1 MSLTANSGPF
11 GKNPAGTFNFEIET
25 PTGAVIYW
33 DPVLPRIRAT
43 FAGETIVD
51 TANARLLHESR
62 LLPVYYFPERDVRMD
77 LLVPSEKSSHCPHKG
92 DAIYWSLQV
101 GDRTH
106 PDAAW
111 AYPDPIEHAP
121 FLKGHLAFY
130 WSALDEWFAEDEQL
144 FGHPRDPYARID
156 VYPTSRRVRVLLG
169 GEVLAET
176 QGAKILFESS
186 LPARYY
192 IPPEDVRVPLE
203 PSSLVTR
210 CAYKGLASHFHGAGE
225 EDIAWSY
232 PDPQHDAEPVRGL
245 IAFYNERVDIEID
258 GVVVERPVTQ
268 WSR

>member
-11 GKNPAGTFNFEIET
+11 GKRPAGEFNFEVET

-51 TANARLLHESR
+51 TTNARLLHESR
-62 LLPVYYFPERDVRMD
+62 LLPVYYFPEGDVRVD
-77 LLVPSEKSSHCPHKG
+77 LLVPSHKTSHCEHKG
-92 DAIYWSLQV
+92 DAVYWSLEV
-101 GDRTH
+101 GGRTH

-111 AYPDPIEHAP
+111 AYPEPFENVP

-130 WSALDEWFAEDEQL
+130 WNALDEWFAEDEQL
-144 FGHPRDPYARID
+144 FGHPRDPYSRID
-156 VYPTSRRVRVLLG
+156 VHPTSRRVRVLLD
-169 GEVLAET
+169 GEVLADT
-176 QGAKILFESS
+176 VRAKVLFETS

-192 IPPEDVRVPLE
+192 IPSEDVRVALE
-203 PSSLVTR
+203 SSSLVTR
-210 CAYKGLASHFHGAGE
+210 CAYKGLASHFNGGGE
-225 EDIAWSY
+225 ENIAWSY
-232 PDPQHDAEPVRGL
+232 ADPQHDAEPVRGL

-258 GVVVERPVTQ
+258 GEPIDRPVTQ